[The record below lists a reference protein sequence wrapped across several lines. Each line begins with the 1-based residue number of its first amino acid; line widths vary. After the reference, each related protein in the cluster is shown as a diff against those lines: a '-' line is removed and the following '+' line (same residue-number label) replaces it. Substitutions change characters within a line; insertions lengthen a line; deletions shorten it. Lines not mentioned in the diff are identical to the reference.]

1 MHNTPHSFT
10 VKGLLLLS
18 SAVAV
23 ATLVACGGGGSS
35 ASTGTL
41 QLAMTDSPGCGY
53 DQVNVTV
60 TKIRLHQS
68 ATATDS
74 DSGWQEIAVASPT
87 KINLLSL
94 TNGVLQELGSL
105 PMPAG
110 RYEQVRLVLSSAP
123 LANSLVLTG
132 STNEIALSTPSGQQS
147 GYKLQAHFDVT
158 GNQVADMVLDFD
170 ACKSIVRA
178 GNSGTYNLKPV
189 VAVTERLTT
198 QIEGYVDPAIAPN
211 VVVSTRDPIGQLRAT
226 VPDSTGKFVIAYLP
240 ANTNYTVVL
249 SGTNPSTM
257 PLTTAAITGVPV
269 STTIGSTQLN
279 TSSTRITLPASTTAQ
294 VTGTVTNASSAP
306 LLDASV
312 NAQQILSTS
321 QALDVAWGNVDPT
334 TTTAQYSLTL
344 PLAAPLKASYVS
356 NGGPLSFSPDNVT
369 PGLYMLYGSASGY
382 TTQSTNPSVTLGAAG
397 TTTTKNLVLTP

>member
-1 MHNTPHSFT
+1 VHNTPHSFT

-257 PLTTAAITGVPV
+257 PLTTAAITC
-269 STTIGSTQLN
+269 
-279 TSSTRITLPASTTAQ
+279 SSRRL
-294 VTGTVTNASSAP
+294 
-306 LLDASV
+306 LLDAG
-312 NAQQILSTS
+312 A
-321 QALDVAWGNVDPT
+321 
-334 TTTAQYSLTL
+334 
-344 PLAAPLKASYVS
+344 LKALLGDGKSLLPIGVAAVEGDFARGDVVSVADENGREVARGLVNYSAQESRKIMRQPSSQIEAILGYVDE
-356 NGGPLSFSPDNVT
+356 PELVHRD
-369 PGLYMLYGSASGY
+369 
-382 TTQSTNPSVTLGAAG
+382 
-397 TTTTKNLVLTP
+397 NLVILGSL